1 MEMRAFWLAIG
12 LGIFLMFASVRL
24 YFLRRR
30 GQIFRFAFAATVF
43 GSLFAFAMAAIFRL
57 GIL

>member
-1 MEMRAFWLAIG
+1 METRAFWLAIG
-12 LGIFLMFASVRL
+12 LGIFLTFATVRL
-24 YFLRRR
+24 YFLRRK

-43 GSLFAFAMAAIFRL
+43 GSLFAFTMATIFRL